1 MRRSEP
7 SGLPHALNPGDSL
20 RFRAPPIDE
29 SLPIHCTISSNSHRK
44 TFFAMK
50 KETPKNKS
58 PKKRISNFLAVLGG
72 ADTEILEHVDSERNT
87 FIGIG
92 AVMLGTASVAS
103 LSMVF
108 AMYNAVLVV
117 SDPSTGQRAQHQPTI
132 NLVASII
139 LGILWGVFILVV
151 DRAMIK
157 TMHGVYG
164 LRRAIGYASPRLLL
178 AFIIGLVVSTPLS
191 LQIFR
196 GEIAVQL
203 QQDQTSQ
210 IEQTKERNA
219 QLRTGQDLKTAE
231 QNIAGQLAILNGTA
245 STGEI
250 NQATQTYNEAVEAT
264 KKAQD
269 KADEAYNRWT
279 CEIEPGQALCA
290 ENGIGST
297 GVTGE
302 GVQAYARYQEY
313 EAASAELKAAQD
325 AEEAARNAK
334 NASAQR
340 AREEAHAAL
349 CGGASP
355 LEAEASVFS
364 EECSEGYQGEAYELR
379 QKLAREND
387 VESIVRN
394 NSGLLAQ
401 IIALKRA
408 SFQTWTGTLS
418 HGAIAMLF
426 IIIELLP
433 VGIKTMVAVR
443 GESQYDRVFRKLQE
457 SELEKVEAHTA
468 QERDRID
475 REARRIREIGED
487 MLQREIDLGKSANE
501 HVAEQMQIILD
512 QTLSHWT
519 ERSQTMLAPYLGG
532 VGENAER
539 PADPARPEQ
548 AAAPTRP
555 EARPEQPADL
565 GLLPDGSQLAAL
577 ELGARIGSM
586 GSPSASRDAD
596 HFSKRYR
603 ALLAIQDE
611 AIRLQREADELA
623 GVGLSAER
631 ARLEEMQHELM
642 AAQTAEKEIVADIA
656 RHERALAVAER
667 ERAELEEQRERL
679 VGQVSEV
686 GAERSRTQDEV
697 NELAEQVQRKTDEI
711 NVLEAHHRELKG
723 RLDEANRLF
732 DRLSS
737 LGSAPIPAEAAD
749 LLRSIRALAQDLPGE
764 ERAPGAGPRQ

>member
-1 MRRSEP
+1 
-7 SGLPHALNPGDSL
+7 
-20 RFRAPPIDE
+20 
-29 SLPIHCTISSNSHRK
+29 
-44 TFFAMK
+44 MK
-50 KETPKNKS
+50 KKTPNK
-58 PKKRISNFLAVLGG
+58 PPQKRISNFLSALGG
-72 ADTEILEHVDSERNT
+72 ADIEILEHVDSERST

-92 AVMLGTASVAS
+92 AVMLGTASVAV

-117 SDPSTGQRAQHQPTI
+117 SDPSTGQRAQHQPTV

-139 LGILWGVFILVV
+139 LGLLWGAFILVV

-164 LRRAIGYASPRLLL
+164 LKRALKYAAPRLFL

-196 GEIAVQL
+196 GEVAVQL
-203 QQDQTSQ
+203 QRDQTDQ
-210 IEQTKERNA
+210 IEQAKEKNA
-219 QLRTGQDLKTAE
+219 NLQTGRDLKVAE
-231 QNIAGQLAILNGTA
+231 QSIAEQLAILNGTA
-245 STGEI
+245 STKETD
-250 NQATQTYNEAVEAT
+250 QATQTYNEAVEAT

-290 ENGIGST
+290 ENKIGST
-297 GVTGE
+297 GVTGDGE
-302 GVQAYARYQEY
+302 QAAARYHEY
-313 EAASAELKAAQD
+313 ETANAELQAAKD
-325 AEEAARNAK
+325 AEEVARNAK
-334 NASAQR
+334 NASVQR
-340 AREEAHAAL
+340 AREGAHAIL
-349 CGGASP
+349 CGDNSP
-355 LEAEASVFS
+355 MEAEASVLS
-364 EECSEGYQGEAYELR
+364 DSCPEGLQKDADDLR
-379 QKLAREND
+379 RALAEEND
-387 VESIVRN
+387 VEGVVRSN
-394 NSGLLAQ
+394 NGLLAQ
-401 IIALKRA
+401 IVALIRA
-408 SFQTWTGTLS
+408 SLRSPIGFFCHLT
-418 HGAIAMLF
+418 IAFLF
-426 IIIELLP
+426 IIIELFP
-433 VGIKTMVAVR
+433 VGIKTMLAVR

-475 REARRIREIGED
+475 REARRIREISED

-501 HVAEQMQIILD
+501 HVAEQMRIILD

-519 ERSQTMLAPYLGG
+519 KRSQAVLASNLGG
-532 VGENAER
+532 IGETTER
-539 PADPARPEQ
+539 PADPARPS
-548 AAAPTRP
+548 
-555 EARPEQPADL
+555 EQPADL
-565 GLLPDGSQLAAL
+565 GLLPDGSQLAPL

-656 RHERALAVAER
+656 RHERALTVAKR
-667 ERAELEEQRERL
+667 DRAELEEQRERL
-679 VGQVSEV
+679 VGQVNEV
-686 GAERSRTQDEV
+686 GTERSRTQNEV
-697 NELAEQVQRKTDEI
+697 DELAERVRRKSDEI
-711 NVLEAHHRELKG
+711 SVLEAHHRELKG

-732 DRLSS
+732 DRLNS

-764 ERAPGAGPRQ
+764 EGASGADPRQ

>member
-1 MRRSEP
+1 
-7 SGLPHALNPGDSL
+7 
-20 RFRAPPIDE
+20 
-29 SLPIHCTISSNSHRK
+29 
-44 TFFAMK
+44 MK
-50 KETPKNKS
+50 KKTPNKP
-58 PKKRISNFLAVLGG
+58 PKKRISNFLSALGG
-72 ADTEILEHVDSERNT
+72 ADIEILEHVDSERST

-92 AVMLGTASVAS
+92 AVMLGTASVAV

-117 SDPSTGQRAQHQPTI
+117 SDPSTGQRAQHQPTV

-139 LGILWGVFILVV
+139 LGLLWGAFILVV

-164 LRRAIGYASPRLLL
+164 LKRALKYAAPRLFL

-196 GEIAVQL
+196 GEVAVQL
-203 QQDQTSQ
+203 QRDQTDQ
-210 IEQTKERNA
+210 IEQAKEKNA
-219 QLRTGQDLKTAE
+219 NLQTGRDLKVAE
-231 QNIAGQLAILNGTA
+231 QSIAEQLAILNGTA
-245 STGEI
+245 STKETD
-250 NQATQTYNEAVEAT
+250 QATQTYNEAVEAT

-290 ENGIGST
+290 ENKIGST
-297 GVTGE
+297 GVTGDGE
-302 GVQAYARYQEY
+302 QAAARYHEY
-313 EAASAELKAAQD
+313 ETANAELQAAKD
-325 AEEAARNAK
+325 AEEVARNAK
-334 NASAQR
+334 NASVQR
-340 AREEAHAAL
+340 AREGAHAIL
-349 CGGASP
+349 CGDNSP
-355 LEAEASVFS
+355 MEAEASVLS
-364 EECSEGYQGEAYELR
+364 DSCPEGLQKDADDLR
-379 QKLAREND
+379 RALAEEND
-387 VESIVRN
+387 VEGVVRSN
-394 NSGLLAQ
+394 NGLLAQ
-401 IIALKRA
+401 IVALIRA
-408 SFQTWTGTLS
+408 SLRSPIGFFCHLT
-418 HGAIAMLF
+418 IAFLF
-426 IIIELLP
+426 IIIELFP
-433 VGIKTMVAVR
+433 VGIKTMLAVR

-475 REARRIREIGED
+475 REARRIREISED

-501 HVAEQMQIILD
+501 HVAEQMRIILD

-519 ERSQTMLAPYLGG
+519 KRSQAVLASNLGG
-532 VGENAER
+532 IGETTER
-539 PADPARPEQ
+539 PADPARPS
-548 AAAPTRP
+548 
-555 EARPEQPADL
+555 EQPTDL
-565 GLLPDGSQLAAL
+565 GLLPDGSQLAPL

-656 RHERALAVAER
+656 RHERALTVAKR
-667 ERAELEEQRERL
+667 DRAELEEQRERL
-679 VGQVSEV
+679 VGQVNEV
-686 GAERSRTQDEV
+686 GTERSRTQNEV
-697 NELAEQVQRKTDEI
+697 DELAERVRRKSDEI
-711 NVLEAHHRELKG
+711 SVLEAHHRELKG

-732 DRLSS
+732 DRLNS

-764 ERAPGAGPRQ
+764 EGASGADPRQ

>member
-1 MRRSEP
+1 MRK
-7 SGLPHALNPGDSL
+7 N
-20 RFRAPPIDE
+20 
-29 SLPIHCTISSNSHRK
+29 IS
-44 TFFAMK
+44 
-50 KETPKNKS
+50 NKP
-58 PKKRISNFLAVLGG
+58 PKKRISNFFITLGG
-72 ADTEILEHVDSERNT
+72 ADTEILKHVDSERNA
-87 FIGIG
+87 FVSIG
-92 AVMLGTASVAS
+92 AVMLGTASFAA
-103 LSMVF
+103 LSMTI
-108 AMYNAVLVV
+108 AMYNAVFVV

-132 NLVASII
+132 NLVMSII

-164 LRRAIGYASPRLLL
+164 LKRVFWYASPRLLL
-178 AFIIGLVVSTPLS
+178 AFIIGLVVSVPLS
-191 LQIFR
+191 LHIFR
-196 GEIAVQL
+196 GEVAVQL
-203 QQDQTSQ
+203 QQDQTAQ
-210 IEQTKERNA
+210 IEEIKEKNA
-219 QLRTGQDLKTAE
+219 NLGTAQELKNKEQEISEQL
-231 QNIAGQLAILNGTA
+231 NILNGTA
-245 STGEI
+245 NADESVD
-250 NQATQTYNEAVEAT
+250 QATQ
-264 KKAQD
+264 
-269 KADEAYNRWT
+269 AYND
-279 CEIEPGQALCA
+279 A
-290 ENGIGST
+290 
-297 GVTGE
+297 VTTRE
-302 GVQAYARYQEY
+302 AIQEEY
-313 EAASAELKAAQD
+313 EKTQTLMECENNPNQPICDSVAITGDPGRGDRYNSWEYELSLIKARLDNAIEAEKTALA
-325 AEEAARNAK
+325 NK

-349 CGGASP
+349 CGEASP
-355 LEAEASVFS
+355 MEAEASVFS
-364 EECSEGYQGEAYELR
+364 EECSEGYQKEAYDLR
-379 QKLAREND
+379 QALAREND

-401 IIALKRA
+401 IIALRRA
-408 SFQTWTGTLS
+408 SFKTWTGILS
-418 HGAIAMLF
+418 HGAIALLF
-426 IIIELLP
+426 IVIELLP
-433 VGIKTMVAVR
+433 VGIKAMVAVR

-457 SELEKVEAHTA
+457 SELEKVEARNA
-468 QERDRID
+468 QERERID
-475 REARRIREIGED
+475 REARRTREIGED

-501 HVAEQMQIILD
+501 KVAEQMRIILD

-519 ERSQTMLAPYLGG
+519 DRFQTMVAPYLVG

-548 AAAPTRP
+548 TASPACP

-596 HFSKRYR
+596 HFSKRYQ

-656 RHERALAVAER
+656 RHERALTVAKR
-667 ERAELEEQRERL
+667 ERAALEEQRERL

-686 GAERSRTQDEV
+686 GAERSRTQADV
-697 NELAEQVQRKTDEI
+697 DGLAEQVRRKSDEI
-711 NVLEAHHRELKG
+711 SVLEARHRELKG

-732 DRLSS
+732 DQLSS

-764 ERAPGAGPRQ
+764 EGASGAGPRQ

>member
-1 MRRSEP
+1 
-7 SGLPHALNPGDSL
+7 
-20 RFRAPPIDE
+20 
-29 SLPIHCTISSNSHRK
+29 
-44 TFFAMK
+44 MK
-50 KETPKNKS
+50 KKTPNKP
-58 PKKRISNFLAVLGG
+58 PKKRISNFLSALGG
-72 ADTEILEHVDSERNT
+72 ADIEILEHVDSERST

-92 AVMLGTASVAS
+92 AVMLGTASVAV

-117 SDPSTGQRAQHQPTI
+117 SDPSTGQRAQHQPTV

-139 LGILWGVFILVV
+139 LGLLWGAFILVV

-164 LRRAIGYASPRLLL
+164 LKRALKYAAPRLFL

-196 GEIAVQL
+196 GEVAVQL
-203 QQDQTSQ
+203 QRDQTDQ
-210 IEQTKERNA
+210 IEQAKEKNA
-219 QLRTGQDLKTAE
+219 NLQTGRDLKVAE
-231 QNIAGQLAILNGTA
+231 QSIAEQLAILNGTA
-245 STGEI
+245 STKETD
-250 NQATQTYNEAVEAT
+250 QATQTYNEAVEAT

-290 ENGIGST
+290 ENKIGST
-297 GVTGE
+297 GVTGDGE
-302 GVQAYARYQEY
+302 QAAARYHEY
-313 EAASAELKAAQD
+313 ETANAELQAAKD
-325 AEEAARNAK
+325 AEEVARNAK
-334 NASAQR
+334 NASVQR
-340 AREEAHAAL
+340 AREGAHAIL
-349 CGGASP
+349 CGDNSP
-355 LEAEASVFS
+355 MEAEASVLS
-364 EECSEGYQGEAYELR
+364 DSCPEGLQKDADDLR
-379 QKLAREND
+379 RALAEEND
-387 VESIVRN
+387 VEGVVRSN
-394 NSGLLAQ
+394 NGLLAQ
-401 IIALKRA
+401 IVALIRA
-408 SFQTWTGTLS
+408 SLRSPIGFFCHLT
-418 HGAIAMLF
+418 IAFLF
-426 IIIELLP
+426 IIIELFP
-433 VGIKTMVAVR
+433 VGIKTMLAVR

-475 REARRIREIGED
+475 REARRIREISED

-501 HVAEQMQIILD
+501 HVAEQMRIILD

-519 ERSQTMLAPYLGG
+519 KRSQAVLASNLGG
-532 VGENAER
+532 IGETTER
-539 PADPARPEQ
+539 PADPARPS
-548 AAAPTRP
+548 
-555 EARPEQPADL
+555 EQPADL
-565 GLLPDGSQLAAL
+565 GLLPDGSQLAPL

-596 HFSKRYR
+596 HFSKRYQ

-656 RHERALAVAER
+656 RHERALTVAKR
-667 ERAELEEQRERL
+667 DRAELEEQRERL
-679 VGQVSEV
+679 VGQVNEV
-686 GAERSRTQDEV
+686 GTERSRTQNEV
-697 NELAEQVQRKTDEI
+697 DELAERVRRKSDEI
-711 NVLEAHHRELKG
+711 SVLEAHHRELKG

-732 DRLSS
+732 DRLNS

-764 ERAPGAGPRQ
+764 NAAPGAGPR

>member
-1 MRRSEP
+1 
-7 SGLPHALNPGDSL
+7 
-20 RFRAPPIDE
+20 
-29 SLPIHCTISSNSHRK
+29 
-44 TFFAMK
+44 MK
-50 KETPKNKS
+50 KKTPNKP
-58 PKKRISNFLAVLGG
+58 PKKRISNFLSALGG
-72 ADTEILEHVDSERNT
+72 ADIEILEHVDSERST

-92 AVMLGTASVAS
+92 AVMLGTASVAV

-117 SDPSTGQRAQHQPTI
+117 SDPSTGQRAQHQPTV

-139 LGILWGVFILVV
+139 LGLLWGAFILVV

-164 LRRAIGYASPRLLL
+164 LKRALKYAAPRLFL

-196 GEIAVQL
+196 GEVAVQL
-203 QQDQTSQ
+203 QRDQTDQ
-210 IEQTKERNA
+210 IEQAKEKNA
-219 QLRTGQDLKTAE
+219 NLQTGRDLKVAE
-231 QNIAGQLAILNGTA
+231 QSIAEQLAILNGTA
-245 STGEI
+245 STKETD
-250 NQATQTYNEAVEAT
+250 QATQTYNEAVEAT

-290 ENGIGST
+290 ENKIGST
-297 GVTGE
+297 GVTGDGE
-302 GVQAYARYQEY
+302 QAAARYHEY
-313 EAASAELKAAQD
+313 ETANAELQAAKD
-325 AEEAARNAK
+325 AEEVARNAK
-334 NASAQR
+334 NASVQR
-340 AREEAHAAL
+340 AREGAHAIL
-349 CGGASP
+349 CGDNSP
-355 LEAEASVFS
+355 MEAEASVLS
-364 EECSEGYQGEAYELR
+364 DSCPEGLQKDADDLR
-379 QKLAREND
+379 RALAEEND
-387 VESIVRN
+387 VEGVVRSN
-394 NSGLLAQ
+394 NGLLAQ
-401 IIALKRA
+401 IVALIRA
-408 SFQTWTGTLS
+408 SLRSPIGFFCHLT
-418 HGAIAMLF
+418 IAFLF
-426 IIIELLP
+426 IIIELFP
-433 VGIKTMVAVR
+433 VGIKTMLAVR

-475 REARRIREIGED
+475 REARRIREISED
-487 MLQREIDLGKSANE
+487 MLQREIDLGKSATE
-501 HVAEQMQIILD
+501 HVAEQMRIILD

-519 ERSQTMLAPYLGG
+519 KRSQAVLASNLGG
-532 VGENAER
+532 IGETTER
-539 PADPARPEQ
+539 PADPARPS
-548 AAAPTRP
+548 
-555 EARPEQPADL
+555 EQPADL
-565 GLLPDGSQLAAL
+565 GLLPDGSQLAPL

-656 RHERALAVAER
+656 RHERALTVAKR
-667 ERAELEEQRERL
+667 DRAELEEQRERL
-679 VGQVSEV
+679 VGQVNEV
-686 GAERSRTQDEV
+686 GTERSRTQNEV
-697 NELAEQVQRKTDEI
+697 DELAERVRRKSDEI
-711 NVLEAHHRELKG
+711 SVLEAHHRELKG

-732 DRLSS
+732 DRLNS

-764 ERAPGAGPRQ
+764 NAAPGAGPR